1 MKFAA
6 DRLFADPEAAAR
18 KLVALANAF
27 EPVQVWRMSN
37 VNRASLS
44 EQALTDIVNDGVRAA
59 QVINRVRAQI
69 KKAPPRRDELEI
81 NGAIREVVEL
91 TRGEAV

>member
-37 VNRASLS
+37 VSRASLS
-44 EQALTDIVNDGVRAA
+44 EPLCTLH
-59 QVINRVRAQI
+59 
-69 KKAPPRRDELEI
+69 KPRSPRHPETPQYGDLQWLFWSCFRSSPS
-81 NGAIREVVEL
+81 A
-91 TRGEAV
+91 T